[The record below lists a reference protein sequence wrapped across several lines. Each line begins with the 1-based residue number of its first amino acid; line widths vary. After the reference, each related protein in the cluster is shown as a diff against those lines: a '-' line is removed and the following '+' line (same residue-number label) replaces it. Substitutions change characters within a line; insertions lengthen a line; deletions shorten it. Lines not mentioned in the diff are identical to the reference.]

1 MRLTTERLVLT
12 PFDTDRDWA
21 EFVRDLVLDPVV
33 SEHWPD
39 FADPTLTDADKERIA
54 AEEFP
59 AWFEAGRAAGL
70 NVWTV
75 REPDG
80 AFVGTSGL
88 MTPEPPVGGDAPE
101 FGCLLATRAHGLGY
115 ATEAGRA
122 VLDDAWSRLD
132 RPRVITVLDSPNP
145 ASRRLVDK
153 LGFRFDRAVF
163 GDAAQAYLVFALERP
178 TREPGATARAG

>member
-1 MRLTTERLVLT
+1 MRLTTERLVLA
-12 PFDTDRDWA
+12 PFDPDRDWV
-21 EFVRDLVLDPVV
+21 EFVRDIVLDPVV

-39 FADPTLTDADKERIA
+39 FADRTLTDADKERIA
-54 AEEFP
+54 ADEFP
-59 AWFEAGRAAGL
+59 AWFEAGRTTGL
-70 NVWTV
+70 IVWTV

-80 AFVGTSGL
+80 TFVGTSGL

-101 FGCLLATRAHGLGY
+101 FGCLFATRSHGQGY

-132 RPRVITVLDSPNP
+132 LPRVVTVLDSPNP

-153 LGFRFDRAVF
+153 LGFAFERAVF
-163 GDAAQAYLVFALERP
+163 DDGGTAYLVFGLDRP
-178 TREPGATARAG
+178 TR

>member
-1 MRLTTERLVLT
+1 VTVRLTTQRLELT
-12 PFDTDRDWA
+12 PFDPDRDWA

-54 AEEFP
+54 ADEFP
-59 AWFEAGRAAGL
+59 AWFEAGRADGL
-70 NVWTV
+70 IVWTV

-80 AFVGTSGL
+80 TFVGTSGL
-88 MTPEPPVGGDAPE
+88 MTPEPPVGGSDPE
-101 FGCLLATRAHGLGY
+101 FGCLFATRSHGQGY

-122 VLDDAWSRLD
+122 VIEDAWSRLEL
-132 RPRVITVLDSPNP
+132 PRVITVLDSPNR

-153 LGFRFDRAVF
+153 LGFVFERAVF
-163 GDAAQAYLVFALERP
+163 GEAAQAYLVFSLDRP
-178 TREPGATARAG
+178 TA

>member
-12 PFDTDRDWA
+12 PFDPARDWA

-39 FADPTLTDADKERIA
+39 FADPSLTDADKERIA
-54 AEEFP
+54 ADEFP
-59 AWFEAGRAAGL
+59 AWFEAGRASGL
-70 NVWTV
+70 IVWTV

-80 AFVGTSGL
+80 TFAGTSGL
-88 MTPEPPVGGDAPE
+88 MTPEPPVGGSDPE
-101 FGCLLATRAHGLGY
+101 FGCLFATGSHGKGY

-122 VLDDAWSRLD
+122 VLEDAWSRLAV
-132 RPRVITVLDSPNP
+132 PRVITVLDSPNR

-153 LGFRFDRAVF
+153 LGFALERAVF
-163 GDAAQAYLVFALERP
+163 GEAAQAYLVFGLDRP
-178 TREPGATARAG
+178 TT